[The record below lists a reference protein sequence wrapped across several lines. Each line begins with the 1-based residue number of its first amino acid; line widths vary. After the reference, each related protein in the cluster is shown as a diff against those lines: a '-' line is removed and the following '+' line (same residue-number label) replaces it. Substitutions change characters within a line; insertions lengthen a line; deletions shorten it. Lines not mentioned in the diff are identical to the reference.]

1 LNPFEEGEQ
10 TPFDLMGVL
19 VCSVV
24 PYRLA
29 ITSLDGLSISDLRT
43 FVNTFLKLFNFY
55 FGIDFCISSF

>member
-29 ITSLDGLSISDLRT
+29 ITSLDGLSISDLIT
-43 FVNTFLKLFNFY
+43 LVNPFLKLF
-55 FGIDFCISSF
+55 